1 MLSRMSN
8 IPRELPKLRLH
19 VMVIR
24 IYLPHNF
31 SFQRERRMERLRSIS
46 VPSTFTSTIAI
57 IQPFSFTNCYKHT
70 LKEETRRWTIFLTVL
85 LFFFINSPCDKAKQN
100 HRSESFI
107 SEMLLCVSGDVSSQL
122 VLCRL
127 NARFLNILLLLL
139 VLLSPHYEQQNDV
152 PRLSSTQK

>member
-57 IQPFSFTNCYKHT
+57 IQPFAFTNCYKHT

-100 HRSESFI
+100 DRSESFI

-139 VLLSPHYEQQNDV
+139 VYLSPHYEQQNDV